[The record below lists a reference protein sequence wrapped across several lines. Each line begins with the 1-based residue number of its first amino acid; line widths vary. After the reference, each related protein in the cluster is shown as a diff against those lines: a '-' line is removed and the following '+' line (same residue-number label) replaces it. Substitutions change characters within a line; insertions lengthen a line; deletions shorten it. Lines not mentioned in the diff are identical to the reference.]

1 MEKFNRCWACM
12 EPLEEGQKICPKC
25 QYQNELYYAN
35 PRCLKPGTLLNNRFY
50 VGIVLGEG
58 GFGVTYIGWDT
69 ILDMTV
75 AIKEYFPANVASRD
89 CTASLTNDINIF
101 GGRSE
106 QEYKLGLERYI
117 REARTL
123 SKFHDLHGI
132 VDIRDFFHE
141 NNTAYLVMEYLK
153 GPTLEEHIKQYGRM
167 KPEYVFQIM
176 KPVMRSLEKIHQAG
190 MVHRDISPDNIMLSD
205 GCIKLIDFGAA
216 RLANNDN
223 NKSLTVVLKR
233 GFAPEEQYRSNGKQ
247 GPWTDVYAICATIYY
262 MLTGKKPP
270 ESIERTYEDTL
281 QSFDEL
287 EIPVDKEKSD
297 ALMKGLAPIY
307 QNRYQ
312 SIRDLC
318 NDLYSDSEIPP
329 SQQFRK
335 DQELLEIVE
344 QEELEEESKKEVQKA
359 IEDSIRIREEKKN
372 EKEIPELM
380 EYDQSESIAIWK
392 NTKEPDNFASAKEE
406 QVKPPVDIKPEEP
419 PKPEEDSKPAELPK
433 SEADVKPEEPPKPEA
448 DVKPEKLPKPEADVE
463 PVQLPK
469 PEADV
474 KPEEPPKS
482 EADSKPAESSK
493 HVAVSKDIDSLKPV
507 NPKKETD
514 SRKSGYSGAKENDRS
529 PRKIVITIAAIL
541 GVVIIVVA
549 GRMIYKGMSPSKPV
563 QNETKKESSVDPST
577 SADALSETDNTVQTT
592 EPVEEITMVDV
603 KKKTLQAA
611 KAAINSLED
620 QQLQVTASQEYSD
633 KIKKGCVIR
642 QSISAGEKF
651 EKGTKSEIKL
661 VISKGSKPVVV
672 PSVLNIDKEKA
683 IKKLHRK
690 GLKYKILSY
699 QYSSSYKK
707 GAVMQQKIAA
717 GKTVKKGKMVGLV
730 ISDGAK
736 PVAQTS
742 TSAQSQ
748 TRTQTKSPTSSTSRS
763 TGSSKKKKDYSNP
776 IVNGG
781 RANPI
786 E

>member
-419 PKPEEDSKPAELPK
+419 PKPE
-433 SEADVKPEEPPKPEA
+433 ADVKPAQLPKPEA
-448 DVKPEKLPKPEADVE
+448 DVKPEK
-463 PVQLPK
+463 LPK

-482 EADSKPAESSK
+482 EADSKLAESSK
-493 HVAVSKDIDSLKPV
+493 YVAVSKDIDSLKPV
-507 NPKKETD
+507 NPQKETD

-549 GRMIYKGMSPSKPV
+549 GRMIYKGTSPSKPV
-563 QNETKKESSVDPST
+563 QNEIKKESSVDPST
-577 SADALSETDNTVQTT
+577 SADVSSETDNTVQTT

-620 QQLQVTASQEYSD
+620 QELQVTTSQEFSD

-651 EKGTKSEIKL
+651 QKGTKSEIKL

-672 PSVLNIDKEKA
+672 PSVLNINKEKA

-699 QYSSSYKK
+699 QYSNSYKK

>member
-406 QVKPPVDIKPEEP
+406 QVKPPVDIKAEEP

-433 SEADVKPEEPPKPEA
+433 SEADVKPEEPPK
-448 DVKPEKLPKPEADVE
+448 
-463 PVQLPK
+463 
-469 PEADV
+469 
-474 KPEEPPKS
+474 S

-493 HVAVSKDIDSLKPV
+493 YVAVSKDIDSLKPV

-529 PRKIVITIAAIL
+529 PRKIVITIAAVL

-549 GRMIYKGMSPSKPV
+549 GRMIYKGTSPSKPV
-563 QNETKKESSVDPST
+563 QNEIKKESSVDPST
-577 SADALSETDNTVQTT
+577 SADVSSETDNTVQTT

-620 QQLQVTASQEYSD
+620 QELQVTASQEYSD

>member
-359 IEDSIRIREEKKN
+359 IEDSIRIREEK
-372 EKEIPELM
+372 
-380 EYDQSESIAIWK
+380 
-392 NTKEPDNFASAKEE
+392 
-406 QVKPPVDIKPEEP
+406 
-419 PKPEEDSKPAELPK
+419 
-433 SEADVKPEEPPKPEA
+433 
-448 DVKPEKLPKPEADVE
+448 
-463 PVQLPK
+463 
-469 PEADV
+469 
-474 KPEEPPKS
+474 
-482 EADSKPAESSK
+482 

>member
-419 PKPEEDSKPAELPK
+419 PKPE
-433 SEADVKPEEPPKPEA
+433 A

>member
-75 AIKEYFPANVASRD
+75 AIKEDFVASRD

-419 PKPEEDSKPAELPK
+419 PKPE
-433 SEADVKPEEPPKPEA
+433 A

-620 QQLQVTASQEYSD
+620 QELQVTASQEYSD

>member
-1 MEKFNRCWACM
+1 
-12 EPLEEGQKICPKC
+12 
-25 QYQNELYYAN
+25 
-35 PRCLKPGTLLNNRFY
+35 
-50 VGIVLGEG
+50 
-58 GFGVTYIGWDT
+58 
-69 ILDMTV
+69 
-75 AIKEYFPANVASRD
+75 
-89 CTASLTNDINIF
+89 
-101 GGRSE
+101 
-106 QEYKLGLERYI
+106 
-117 REARTL
+117 
-123 SKFHDLHGI
+123 
-132 VDIRDFFHE
+132 
-141 NNTAYLVMEYLK
+141 
-153 GPTLEEHIKQYGRM
+153 
-167 KPEYVFQIM
+167 
-176 KPVMRSLEKIHQAG
+176 
-190 MVHRDISPDNIMLSD
+190 MLSD

-419 PKPEEDSKPAELPK
+419 PKPE
-433 SEADVKPEEPPKPEA
+433 ADGK
-448 DVKPEKLPKPEADVE
+448 

-541 GVVIIVVA
+541 GVIIIVVA

-620 QQLQVTASQEYSD
+620 QELQVTASQEFSD

-651 EKGTKSEIKL
+651 QKGTKSEIKL

-699 QYSSSYKK
+699 QYSNSYKK

>member
-1 MEKFNRCWACM
+1 M
-12 EPLEEGQKICPKC
+12 EEGQKICPKC

-419 PKPEEDSKPAELPK
+419 PKPE
-433 SEADVKPEEPPKPEA
+433 A

-620 QQLQVTASQEYSD
+620 QELQVTASQEYSD

>member
-392 NTKEPDNFASAKEE
+392 NTKEPDNIASAKEE
-406 QVKPPVDIKPEEP
+406 QVKQPLDI
-419 PKPEEDSKPAELPK
+419 
-433 SEADVKPEEPPKPEA
+433 KPEEPPKPEA

>member
-1 MEKFNRCWACM
+1 
-12 EPLEEGQKICPKC
+12 
-25 QYQNELYYAN
+25 
-35 PRCLKPGTLLNNRFY
+35 
-50 VGIVLGEG
+50 
-58 GFGVTYIGWDT
+58 
-69 ILDMTV
+69 
-75 AIKEYFPANVASRD
+75 
-89 CTASLTNDINIF
+89 
-101 GGRSE
+101 
-106 QEYKLGLERYI
+106 
-117 REARTL
+117 
-123 SKFHDLHGI
+123 
-132 VDIRDFFHE
+132 
-141 NNTAYLVMEYLK
+141 
-153 GPTLEEHIKQYGRM
+153 M

-419 PKPEEDSKPAELPK
+419 PKSEEDSKPAELPK
-433 SEADVKPEEPPKPEA
+433 PEADVKPEEPPKPEADVEPAQLPKPEA
-448 DVKPEKLPKPEADVE
+448 DVKPEKLPKPEADVKPEE
-463 PVQLPK
+463 PPK

-474 KPEEPPKS
+474 E
-482 EADSKPAESSK
+482 PAESSK
-493 HVAVSKDIDSLKPV
+493 YVAVSKDIDPLKPV

-549 GRMIYKGMSPSKPV
+549 GRMIYKGTSPSKPV

>member
-1 MEKFNRCWACM
+1 MEKFNRCWAWM

-419 PKPEEDSKPAELPK
+419 PKPEADSKPA
-433 SEADVKPEEPPKPEA
+433 EPPKPEA
-448 DVKPEKLPKPEADVE
+448 DS
-463 PVQLPK
+463 
-469 PEADV
+469 
-474 KPEEPPKS
+474 KS
-482 EADSKPAESSK
+482 AESSK
-493 HVAVSKDIDSLKPV
+493 YVAVSKDIDPLKPV

-549 GRMIYKGMSPSKPV
+549 GRMIYKGTSPSKPV

-577 SADALSETDNTVQTT
+577 SADVSSETDNTVQTT

-611 KAAINSLED
+611 KAAIKSLED
-620 QQLQVTASQEYSD
+620 QELQVTASQEYSD

-742 TSAQSQ
+742 TSARSQ

>member
-281 QSFDEL
+281 QSFDAL

-318 NDLYSDSEIPP
+318 NDLYSDSEIPS

-419 PKPEEDSKPAELPK
+419 PK
-433 SEADVKPEEPPKPEA
+433 
-448 DVKPEKLPKPEADVE
+448 
-463 PVQLPK
+463 
-469 PEADV
+469 
-474 KPEEPPKS
+474 S

-493 HVAVSKDIDSLKPV
+493 YVAVSKDIDSLKPV

-549 GRMIYKGMSPSKPV
+549 GRMIYKGTSPSKPV

-577 SADALSETDNTVQTT
+577 SADASSETDNTVQTT

-620 QQLQVTASQEYSD
+620 QELQVTTSQEYSD

-651 EKGTKSEIKL
+651 EKGTKSEITL

-748 TRTQTKSPTSSTSRS
+748 KRTQTKSSTSSTSRS

>member
-344 QEELEEESKKEVQKA
+344 QEELEEVQKA

-419 PKPEEDSKPAELPK
+419 PKSEEDSKPAELPK
-433 SEADVKPEEPPKPEA
+433 PEADVKPEEPPKPEA
-448 DVKPEKLPKPEADVE
+448 DVKPA
-463 PVQLPK
+463 QLPK

-549 GRMIYKGMSPSKPV
+549 GRMIYKGTSPSKPV
-563 QNETKKESSVDPST
+563 QNEIKKESSVDPST

-620 QQLQVTASQEYSD
+620 QQLQVTISQEFSD

-651 EKGTKSEIKL
+651 QKGTKSEIKL

-699 QYSSSYKK
+699 QYSNSYKK
-707 GAVMQQKIAA
+707 GAVMQQKITA

>member
-1 MEKFNRCWACM
+1 M

-419 PKPEEDSKPAELPK
+419 PKSEEDSKPAELPK
-433 SEADVKPEEPPKPEA
+433 PEADVKPEEPPKPEA
-448 DVKPEKLPKPEADVE
+448 DVKPA
-463 PVQLPK
+463 QLPK

-549 GRMIYKGMSPSKPV
+549 GRMIYKGTSPSKPV
-563 QNETKKESSVDPST
+563 QNEIKKESSVDPST

-620 QQLQVTASQEYSD
+620 QQLQVTISQEFSD

-651 EKGTKSEIKL
+651 QKGTKSEIKL

-699 QYSSSYKK
+699 QYSNSYKK
-707 GAVMQQKIAA
+707 GAVMQQKITA

-736 PVAQTS
+736 PVVQTS

>member
-419 PKPEEDSKPAELPK
+419 PKPE
-433 SEADVKPEEPPKPEA
+433 A

-493 HVAVSKDIDSLKPV
+493 HVAVSKD
-507 NPKKETD
+507 TD

-541 GVVIIVVA
+541 GVIIIVVA

-620 QQLQVTASQEYSD
+620 QELQVTASQEFSD

-651 EKGTKSEIKL
+651 QKGTKSEIKL

-699 QYSSSYKK
+699 QYSNSYKK

>member
-69 ILDMTV
+69 ILDMTG

-433 SEADVKPEEPPKPEA
+433 SEADVKPEEPPK
-448 DVKPEKLPKPEADVE
+448 
-463 PVQLPK
+463 
-469 PEADV
+469 
-474 KPEEPPKS
+474 S

-493 HVAVSKDIDSLKPV
+493 YVAVSKDIDSLKPV

-549 GRMIYKGMSPSKPV
+549 GRMIYKGTSPSKPV
-563 QNETKKESSVDPST
+563 QNEIKKESSVDPST

-620 QQLQVTASQEYSD
+620 QELQVTASQEYSD

>member
-281 QSFDEL
+281 QSFDAL

-318 NDLYSDSEIPP
+318 NDLYSDSEIPS

-433 SEADVKPEEPPKPEA
+433 SEADVKPEEPPK
-448 DVKPEKLPKPEADVE
+448 
-463 PVQLPK
+463 
-469 PEADV
+469 
-474 KPEEPPKS
+474 S

-493 HVAVSKDIDSLKPV
+493 YVAVSKDIDSLKPV

-549 GRMIYKGMSPSKPV
+549 GRMIYKSTSPSKPV

-577 SADALSETDNTVQTT
+577 SADASSETDNTVQTT

-620 QQLQVTASQEYSD
+620 QELQVTTSQEYSD

-651 EKGTKSEIKL
+651 EKGTKSEITL

-748 TRTQTKSPTSSTSRS
+748 KRTQTKSSTSSTSRS

>member
-281 QSFDEL
+281 QSFDAL

-318 NDLYSDSEIPP
+318 NDLYSDSEIPS

-433 SEADVKPEEPPKPEA
+433 SEADVKPEEPPK
-448 DVKPEKLPKPEADVE
+448 
-463 PVQLPK
+463 
-469 PEADV
+469 
-474 KPEEPPKS
+474 S

-493 HVAVSKDIDSLKPV
+493 YVAVSKDIDSLKPV

-549 GRMIYKGMSPSKPV
+549 GRMIYKGTSPSKPV

-577 SADALSETDNTVQTT
+577 SADASSETDNTVQTT

-620 QQLQVTASQEYSD
+620 QELQVTTSQEYSD

-651 EKGTKSEIKL
+651 EKGTKSEITL

-748 TRTQTKSPTSSTSRS
+748 KRTQTKSSTSSTSRS

>member
-419 PKPEEDSKPAELPK
+419 PKPEEDSKPTEL
-433 SEADVKPEEPPKPEA
+433 PKPEA
-448 DVKPEKLPKPEADVE
+448 DVKPEE
-463 PVQLPK
+463 LPK

-620 QQLQVTASQEYSD
+620 QELQVTASQEYSD

>member
-419 PKPEEDSKPAELPK
+419 PKPE
-433 SEADVKPEEPPKPEA
+433 A

-463 PVQLPK
+463 PEQLPK

-541 GVVIIVVA
+541 GVIIIVVA

-620 QQLQVTASQEYSD
+620 QELQVTASQEFSD

-651 EKGTKSEIKL
+651 QKGTKSEIKL

-699 QYSSSYKK
+699 QYSNSYKK

>member
-1 MEKFNRCWACM
+1 M

-419 PKPEEDSKPAELPK
+419 PKSEEDSKPAELPK
-433 SEADVKPEEPPKPEA
+433 PEADVKPEEPPKPEA
-448 DVKPEKLPKPEADVE
+448 DVKPA
-463 PVQLPK
+463 QLPK

-549 GRMIYKGMSPSKPV
+549 GRMIYKGTSPSKPV
-563 QNETKKESSVDPST
+563 QNEIKKESSVDPST

-620 QQLQVTASQEYSD
+620 QQLQVTISQEFSD

-651 EKGTKSEIKL
+651 QKGTKSEIKL

-699 QYSSSYKK
+699 QYSNSYKK
-707 GAVMQQKIAA
+707 GAVMQQKITA

>member
-419 PKPEEDSKPAELPK
+419 PKPE
-433 SEADVKPEEPPKPEA
+433 A

-651 EKGTKSEIKL
+651 EKGTKSDIKL

>member
-419 PKPEEDSKPAELPK
+419 PKPE
-433 SEADVKPEEPPKPEA
+433 A

-493 HVAVSKDIDSLKPV
+493 YVAVSKDIDSLKPV

-549 GRMIYKGMSPSKPV
+549 GRMIYKGTSPSKPV
-563 QNETKKESSVDPST
+563 QNEIKKESSVDPST

-620 QQLQVTASQEYSD
+620 QELQVTASQEYSD

>member
-419 PKPEEDSKPAELPK
+419 PKSEEDSKPAELPK
-433 SEADVKPEEPPKPEA
+433 PEADVKPEEPPKPEA
-448 DVKPEKLPKPEADVE
+448 DVKPA
-463 PVQLPK
+463 QLPK

-549 GRMIYKGMSPSKPV
+549 GRMIYKGTSPSKPV
-563 QNETKKESSVDPST
+563 QNEIKKESSVDPST

-620 QQLQVTASQEYSD
+620 QQLQVTISQEFSD

-651 EKGTKSEIKL
+651 QKGTKSEIKL

-699 QYSSSYKK
+699 QYSNSYKK
-707 GAVMQQKIAA
+707 GAVMQQKITA

-736 PVAQTS
+736 PVVQTS

>member
-75 AIKEYFPANVASRD
+75 AIKEYFPANVASRY

-406 QVKPPVDIKPEEP
+406 QVKPPVDI
-419 PKPEEDSKPAELPK
+419 
-433 SEADVKPEEPPKPEA
+433 KPEEPPKPEA